1 MPKAI
6 RYRTQ
11 TVRFFRRA
19 PKYKFVMQRAGIA
32 QSFQSIA
39 LYKLAGAVGIEP
51 TMAGS
56 KAAALPL
63 GYAPIDLSAEC
74 AHKTQTPCGS
84 IAPLYGVK
92 GSASDTAGP
101 FRFFGAARET
111 RTPVRRVKAN
121 VSCIRRW
128 RRDWSGSRV
137 SNPPSRF
144 GGPLH
149 IHLC

>member
-1 MPKAI
+1 
-6 RYRTQ
+6 
-11 TVRFFRRA
+11 
-19 PKYKFVMQRAGIA
+19 MQRAGIA

-84 IAPLYGVK
+84 IAPLYGVT
-92 GSASDTAGP
+92 GPASDRRA
-101 FRFFGAARET
+101 FRFLE
-111 RTPVRRVKAN
+111 
-121 VSCIRRW
+121 
-128 RRDWSGSRV
+128 
-137 SNPPSRF
+137 PPGRLELPF
-144 GGPLH
+144 EG
-149 IHLC
+149 